1 MIPRISFNALITL
14 LILILS
20 IPAFGQKKKKIQKP
34 VADSEIVYHD
44 IYHGNIV
51 KGDDT
56 LMTTLRLDHK
66 LYYDMGTFVMDE
78 VYKRPGPGGRT
89 LANNSTG
96 TWTVLK
102 ETMDDEDVTMIEL
115 DGTESVYF
123 FLRKDDS
130 TLQKL
135 NAIKQEDTPVV
146 NNLLS
151 CRVIPGVYKKD
162 TLTEREINMRRLS
175 GRYVGKS
182 PCADCNSITSTLKLQ
197 YKIHAKSGD
206 YVLSDKYFGTKT
218 GDLTTESKGRWS
230 YVNKVVEG
238 FGRSSVIVLETG
250 IRGRELYY
258 LVKRNGGI
266 IRLDPEMKPVAGP
279 IDQTMKRQ

>member
-1 MIPRISFNALITL
+1 MIPRITKHTFAVII
-14 LILILS
+14 ILVLS

-34 VADSEIVYHD
+34 VADSDIVYHD
-44 IYHGNIV
+44 IYHGSII

-66 LYYDMGTFVMDE
+66 LYYDMGTFTMDE

-89 LANNSTG
+89 LANNTVG

-130 TLQKL
+130 TIQKL
-135 NAIKQEDTPVV
+135 NAIKQEDTPAV
-146 NNLLS
+146 NNMLS
-151 CRVIPGVYKKD
+151 CRVIPVVYKKD

-182 PCADCNSITSTLKLQ
+182 NCTDCNSITSTLKLQ

-218 GDLTTESKGRWS
+218 GDLTTESKGKWS

-238 FGRSSVIVLETG
+238 YGRSSVIVLETG
-250 IRGRELYY
+250 VRGREMYY
-258 LVKRNGGI
+258 LVKKNGGI
-266 IRLDPEMKPVAGP
+266 IRLDPEMKPVTGP
-279 IDQTMKRQ
+279 VDQTMRR